1 MNRTIIPGD
10 AAVDFFAKAAEL
22 TEQGKCFA
30 IATVVRVEGSSS
42 ARRGSKAIIDS
53 DGKLLLGWV
62 GGGCAESAV
71 RSEALRCLE
80 LQQPA
85 IITLDMTDEVLGVG
99 MPCGGKMDV
108 YIEPVVPKPEL
119 LIAGHSRI
127 AETLAAFAHILGFR
141 VVVNDPGAETAAF
154 PQAERVIAEDFDLNE
169 SPIGPNTYV
178 VIATQHKN
186 DHRWLQKALD
196 GEAAYVALVSSQ
208 HRAKLVLDYLAAE
221 GTTADKLAKIYAP
234 AGLDLGAAIPE
245 EIALSIMSQIVA
257 LRRGSTNCALHGK
270 QTEDGLDKH
279 HPDDRVITQCDV
291 PNPG

>member
-1 MNRTIIPGD
+1 MG
-10 AAVDFFAKAAEL
+10 FFAKAAEL
-22 TEQGKCFA
+22 TDQGRCFA

-53 DGKLLLGWV
+53 NGRLLMGWG

-80 LQQPA
+80 LKQPA
-85 IITLDMTDEVLGVG
+85 LITLDMTDEVLGVG

-141 VVVNDPGAETAAF
+141 VVVNDPGAEPGAF

-196 GEAAYVALVSSQ
+196 GEAAYVALVASQ

-221 GTTADKLAKIYAP
+221 GTPTDKLAKIYAP

-257 LRRGSTNCALHGK
+257 LRRGSTNCTLHGK
-270 QTEDGLDKH
+270 QWEDGG
-279 HPDDRVITQCDV
+279 DRVITQCDV
-291 PNPG
+291 SNPG

>member
-1 MNRTIIPGD
+1 
-10 AAVDFFAKAAEL
+10 VDLFAKAAEL
-22 TEQGKCFA
+22 TDQGRCFA

-53 DGKLLLGWV
+53 EGKLVMGWV

-80 LQQPA
+80 LQQSA

-108 YIEPVVPKPEL
+108 YIEPIVPKPEL

-127 AETLAAFAHILGFR
+127 AQTLAAFAHILGFR
-141 VVVNDPGAETAAF
+141 VIVNDPGAESADF
-154 PQAERVIAEDFDLNE
+154 PQADRVIAEDFDLNK
-169 SPIGPNTYV
+169 SSIGPNTYV

-196 GEAAYVALVSSQ
+196 SKAAYVALVASQ
-208 HRAKLVLDYLAAE
+208 HRAKLVLDYLEAE
-221 GTTADKLAKIYAP
+221 GMPADKLGAIYAP

-245 EIALSIMSQIVA
+245 EIALSIISQIVA
-257 LRRGSTNCALHGK
+257 LRRGCRNCALHRKQSEDESGK
-270 QTEDGLDKH
+270 D
-279 HPDDRVITQCDV
+279 HPGDRVISQCDV